1 MSFTRYFE
9 ELGGCKSLAQSR
21 AKALRLKVPEEAV
34 LAGRT
39 KTDIGR
45 VLFIQYAIMSKPGD
59 QVSANLKNRE
69 HFFNDDLIDW
79 WSA

>member
-9 ELGGCKSLAQSR
+9 QLGSCKSLAQWR

-34 LAGRT
+34 LAGHT

-45 VLFIQYAIMSKPGD
+45 ILFIQYAISSMPGD
-59 QVSANLKNRE
+59 QVSANLKSRE
-69 HFFNDDLIDW
+69 DFFNDDLIDW